1 MVSNRRQTW
10 LGLLQLHRISAAIK
24 PAICFASDD
33 GILGVRSVAQI
44 YKLASS
50 KKIKMAASDFGLSQ
64 MFAGLEQPRKHK
76 MKPKHNFTNDV
87 LLQNQILNV
96 LPKQFDEILGL
107 RADYYKY
114 LDSILLHYHIVPV
127 LVWVLRAAHD
137 IISNISDRASSEPDE
152 RMLRKM
158 LHKLDKLMFQ
168 QQKPKVETTYS
179 AVTENE
185 DTEAIKARAIRRDLG
200 ELPDS
205 DKWIQSIDVI
215 DAILHIRVPGS
226 MGTYFTRYNQ
236 PNPPSLQHA
245 ITLDELQRVR
255 HLSHE
260 LLTFEPS
267 DEWSL
272 MNALD
277 VTPTYASASN
287 KSKPVDIEHEK
298 NQLQLSSFT
307 LGGMQKIVENARL
320 EADKYRVLARELMVK
335 LTQCVELVASLVE
348 TKQAAPV
355 YLTVLNAYIDYA
367 APHMSAK
374 PIV

>member
-1 MVSNRRQTW
+1 
-10 LGLLQLHRISAAIK
+10 
-24 PAICFASDD
+24 
-33 GILGVRSVAQI
+33 
-44 YKLASS
+44 
-50 KKIKMAASDFGLSQ
+50 MAASDFGL
-64 MFAGLEQPRKHK
+64 FAGPEQPQKHT
-76 MKPKHNFTNDV
+76 NQTVRNDV

-96 LPKQFDEILGL
+96 LPKQFDEIVEL
-107 RADYYKY
+107 RADYYKH
-114 LDSILLHYHIVPV
+114 LDSILLHYHVVPV
-127 LVWVLRAAHD
+127 LVWVIRAAHD
-137 IISNISDRASSEPDE
+137 IISNISDRASLEPDE

-158 LHKLDKLMFQ
+158 FRRLDKLMSR
-168 QQKPKVETTYS
+168 QQKPKVETTHN

-226 MGTYFTRYNQ
+226 MGTYFTRYDQ

-255 HLSHE
+255 HLTYE

-277 VTPTYASASN
+277 VTPTFANRGGDASSKT
-287 KSKPVDIEHEK
+287 KSVDIEHEK

-320 EADKYRVLARELMVK
+320 EANKYRVLTRELMVK

-367 APHMSAK
+367 APHMSTK
-374 PIV
+374 PIG